1 MLSTKFKVSFVK
13 LSLEISRSLKDIL
26 HTVVTSNLIII
37 SHEKSLMCWKIKM
50 GSGWV
55 ECECVFLS
63 ALRRRGRGFVIFR
76 DALLC
81 SFFFFHSCSLHISTD
96 IKRHQ
101 IARNSPWLC
110 MAVKRVAGI
119 LPSQKVRVEIRD
131 KMPFEVDYSWEGSRS
146 SFTHITRCCSPP
158 FCSRL
163 HWGEEAE
170 LFWVSHQ
177 PPRATLIFTS
187 MQIQDVMVS
196 LPRSP
201 EKQR

>member
-1 MLSTKFKVSFVK
+1 MLRDKDGKWVRGSVSVCFWVHWGAEGGC
-13 LSLEISRSLKDIL
+13 SSFLEM
-26 HTVVTSNLIII
+26 HF
-37 SHEKSLMCWKIKM
+37 
-50 GSGWV
+50 
-55 ECECVFLS
+55 CV
-63 ALRRRGRGFVIFR
+63 
-76 DALLC
+76 
-81 SFFFFHSCSLHISTD
+81 FFFHSCSLHISTD

-110 MAVKRVAGI
+110 MAAKRVAGI
-119 LPSQKVRVEIRD
+119 LPSQRVRVEIRD

-146 SFTHITRCCSPP
+146 SFTHITRCGSPP

-201 EKQR
+201 QKQRYISAPRSDWSVVLYQNCKYAHWQFYYTPRH